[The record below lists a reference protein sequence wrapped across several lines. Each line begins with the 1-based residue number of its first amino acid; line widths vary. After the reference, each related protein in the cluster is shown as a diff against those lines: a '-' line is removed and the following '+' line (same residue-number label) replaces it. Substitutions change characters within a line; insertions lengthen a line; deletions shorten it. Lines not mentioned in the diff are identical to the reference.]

1 MSYKSV
7 RRNIFIISNI
17 LFLSL
22 IPLTASFNPMQIVK
36 HIEFYCCF
44 CQIVKS
50 PVDVDNQM
58 GDERKF
64 VFIEILEL
72 TNDEIR

>member
-1 MSYKSV
+1 
-7 RRNIFIISNI
+7 
-17 LFLSL
+17 
-22 IPLTASFNPMQIVK
+22 MQIVK

>member
-1 MSYKSV
+1 
-7 RRNIFIISNI
+7 
-17 LFLSL
+17 
-22 IPLTASFNPMQIVK
+22 MQIVE

-44 CQIVKS
+44 YQIVKS

>member
-1 MSYKSV
+1 MPYKSV
-7 RRNIFIISNI
+7 RQNILIIFNI

-22 IPLTASFNPMQIVK
+22 IPLTETFYPMQIFE
-36 HIEFYCCF
+36 HIEFYYCF

-64 VFIEILEL
+64 FFIEILEL
-72 TNDEIR
+72 ANDEIR